1 MNIQLIYNEVFL
13 IFKVKIMAQ
22 GKIITVGS
30 TKGGVGKTTIALNIA
45 IARAM
50 QGRDVWLID
59 ADRQGTASTAL
70 AIRGEAG
77 RQPAIA
83 TAHYPEG
90 GALRSQL
97 LHQRNKFQDI
107 VIDAGGRDSTALRA
121 ALALSDVILVPF
133 QPRSIDVWAVA
144 DIAAL
149 IDEARAVRDGLE
161 AYGFLNLAD
170 TAGSDNKEAAEAL
183 VDYPGIKYLDAPIRR
198 RKSIANAAGNGMSV
212 LEYAPKDE
220 KAIAELNEL
229 LNAIY

>member
-1 MNIQLIYNEVFL
+1 MS
-13 IFKVKIMAQ
+13 

-30 TKGGVGKTTIALNIA
+30 TKGGVGKTTLALNIA

-70 AIRGEAG
+70 AIRGEAN
-77 RQPAIA
+77 RLPAIA
-83 TAHYPEG
+83 TAHYPDG
-90 GALRSQL
+90 GALRTQVQ
-97 LHQRNKFQDI
+97 HQRAKFQDI

-121 ALALSDVILVPF
+121 ALVLSDLVLVPF

-149 IDEARAVRDGLE
+149 IDEARSMRDGLE
-161 AYGFLNLAD
+161 AMAVLNMAD
-170 TAGSDNKEAAEAL
+170 ITGSDNRDAAEAL
-183 VDYPGIKYLDAPIRR
+183 TDYPALKYLNTPIRR

-212 LEYAPKDE
+212 LEYMPRDD
-220 KAIAELNEL
+220 KAVAELNEL
-229 LNAIY
+229 LKAIY

>member
-1 MNIQLIYNEVFL
+1 MG
-13 IFKVKIMAQ
+13 
-22 GKIITVGS
+22 GKIITVAS
-30 TKGGVGKTTIALNIA
+30 TKGGVGKTTLALNIA
-45 IARAM
+45 IAMAL

-77 RQPAIA
+77 RLPAIA

-97 LHQRNKFQDI
+97 QHQRGKFQDI

-121 ALALSDVILVPF
+121 ALVLSDLVLVPF

-149 IDEARAVRDGLE
+149 IKEARAMRDGLE

-170 TAGSDNKEAAEAL
+170 TAGSDNREAAEAL
-183 VDYPGIKYLDAPIRR
+183 ADYPDIQYLDTPIRR

-212 LEYAPKDE
+212 LEFLPKDE
-220 KAIAELNEL
+220 KAIAELNAL
-229 LNAIY
+229 LLAIQ

>member
-1 MNIQLIYNEVFL
+1 MTLKKYSKE
-13 IFKVKIMAQ
+13 IMA

-30 TKGGVGKTTIALNIA
+30 TKGGVGKTTLALNIA

-70 AIRGEAG
+70 AIRGEAN
-77 RQPAIA
+77 RLPAIA
-83 TAHYPEG
+83 TAHYPDG
-90 GALRSQL
+90 GALRTQL
-97 LHQRNKFQDI
+97 QHQRGKFQDI

-121 ALALSDVILVPF
+121 ALVLSDLVLVPF

-149 IDEARAVRDGLE
+149 IDETRSMRDGLE
-161 AYGFLNLAD
+161 AMAVLNMAD
-170 TAGSDNKEAAEAL
+170 ITGSDNRDAAEAL
-183 VDYPGIKYLDAPIRR
+183 TDYPALKYLNTPIRR

-212 LEYAPKDE
+212 LEYIPRDD
-220 KAIAELNEL
+220 KAVAELNEL
-229 LNAIY
+229 LKAVY

>member
-1 MNIQLIYNEVFL
+1 MD
-13 IFKVKIMAQ
+13 

-30 TKGGVGKTTIALNIA
+30 TKGGVGKTTLALNIA
-45 IARAM
+45 IARAL

-77 RQPAIA
+77 RLPVIS
-83 TAHYPEG
+83 TAHYADG

-97 LHQRNKFQDI
+97 QHQRSKFQDI

-121 ALALSDVILVPF
+121 ALVLSDLVLVPF

-149 IDEARAVRDGLE
+149 IEEARSMRDGLD
-161 AYGFLNLAD
+161 AVGVLNMAD

-183 VDYPGIKYLDAPIRR
+183 EDYPAIRYLDTPIRR

-212 LEYAPKDE
+212 LEYQPKDE
-220 KAIAELNEL
+220 KANAELQAL
-229 LNAIY
+229 LKAIY

>member
-1 MNIQLIYNEVFL
+1 MD
-13 IFKVKIMAQ
+13 

-30 TKGGVGKTTIALNIA
+30 TKGGVGKTTLALNIA

-77 RQPAIA
+77 RMPAIA

-90 GALRSQL
+90 GSLRSQL
-97 LHQRNKFQDI
+97 QHQRGKFQDI

-121 ALALSDVILVPF
+121 ALVLSDLVLVPF

-149 IDEARAVRDGLE
+149 IEEARAVRDGLQ
-161 AYGFLNLAD
+161 AFGFLNLAD
-170 TAGSDNKEAAEAL
+170 TSGSDNREAAEAL
-183 VDYPGIKYLDAPIRR
+183 VDYPAIQYLDTPIRR

-212 LEYAPKDE
+212 LEYLPRDE
-220 KAIAELNEL
+220 KATAELNAL
-229 LNAIY
+229 MNAIY

>member
-1 MNIQLIYNEVFL
+1 MN
-13 IFKVKIMAQ
+13 

-30 TKGGVGKTTIALNIA
+30 TKGGVGKTTLALNIA

-50 QGRDVWLID
+50 AGRDVWLID

-77 RQPAIA
+77 KLPAIA
-83 TAHYPEG
+83 TAHYADG
-90 GALRSQL
+90 GQLRTQL
-97 LHQRNKFQDI
+97 LHQRGKFQDI

-121 ALALSDVILVPF
+121 ALVLSDLVLVPF

-149 IDEARAVRDGLE
+149 IEEARAMRDGLQ
-161 AYGFLNLAD
+161 ALAVLNMAD
-170 TAGSDNKEAAEAL
+170 TAGTDNEDAAAAL
-183 VDYPGIKYLDAPIRR
+183 ADYPAINSLATPIRR

-212 LEYAPKDE
+212 LEQTPRDD
-220 KAIAELNEL
+220 KAIAELNAL
-229 LNAIY
+229 LQAIY

>member
-1 MNIQLIYNEVFL
+1 MN
-13 IFKVKIMAQ
+13 

-30 TKGGVGKTTIALNIA
+30 TKGGVGKTTLALNIA

-50 QGRDVWLID
+50 AGRDVWLID

-77 RQPAIA
+77 KLPAIA
-83 TAHYPEG
+83 TAHYADG
-90 GALRSQL
+90 GQLRTQL
-97 LHQRNKFQDI
+97 LHQRGKFQDI

-121 ALALSDVILVPF
+121 ALVLSDLVLVPF

-149 IDEARAVRDGLE
+149 IEEARTMRDGLQ
-161 AYGFLNLAD
+161 ALAVLNMAD
-170 TAGSDNKEAAEAL
+170 TAGTDNEDAAAAL
-183 VDYPGIKYLDAPIRR
+183 ADYPAINYLATPIRR

-212 LEYAPKDE
+212 LEQTPRDD
-220 KAIAELNEL
+220 KAIAELNAL
-229 LNAIY
+229 LQAIY

>member
-1 MNIQLIYNEVFL
+1 M
-13 IFKVKIMAQ
+13 Q

-30 TKGGVGKTTIALNIA
+30 TKGGVGKTTLALNIA

-50 QGRDVWLID
+50 AGRDVWLID

-70 AIRGEAG
+70 AIRGAAG
-77 RQPAIA
+77 KLPALA
-83 TAHYPEG
+83 TAHYAD
-90 GALRSQL
+90 GAQLRSQL
-97 LHQRNKFQDI
+97 THQRSKFQDI

-121 ALALSDVILVPF
+121 ALVLSDLVLVPF

-149 IDEARAVRDGLE
+149 IEEARAMRDGLQ
-161 AYGFLNLAD
+161 ALAILNMAD
-170 TAGSDNKEAAEAL
+170 TAGSDNDDAAAAL
-183 VDYPGIKYLDAPIRR
+183 ADYPAIAYLDTPIRR

-212 LEYAPKDE
+212 LEQTPRDE

-229 LNAIY
+229 LKAIY

>member
-1 MNIQLIYNEVFL
+1 MN
-13 IFKVKIMAQ
+13 

-30 TKGGVGKTTIALNIA
+30 TKGGVGKTTLALNIA
-45 IARAM
+45 IARAIA
-50 QGRDVWLID
+50 GRDVWLID

-77 RQPAIA
+77 KLPVIA
-83 TAHYPEG
+83 TAHYSDG
-90 GALRSQL
+90 GTLRSQV

-121 ALALSDVILVPF
+121 ALVLSDLVLVPF

-149 IDEARAVRDGLE
+149 IEEACAMRDGLQ
-161 AYGFLNLAD
+161 ALAILNMAD
-170 TAGSDNKEAAEAL
+170 TAGTDNADAAAAL
-183 VDYPGIKYLDAPIRR
+183 ADYPAITYLDTPIRR

-212 LEYAPKDE
+212 LEQRPRDD
-220 KAIAELNEL
+220 KAIAELNAL
-229 LNAIY
+229 LEAIY

>member
-1 MNIQLIYNEVFL
+1 M
-13 IFKVKIMAQ
+13 
-22 GKIITVGS
+22 
-30 TKGGVGKTTIALNIA
+30 
-45 IARAM
+45 
-50 QGRDVWLID
+50 
-59 ADRQGTASTAL
+59 
-70 AIRGEAG
+70 
-77 RQPAIA
+77 
-83 TAHYPEG
+83 
-90 GALRSQL
+90 
-97 LHQRNKFQDI
+97 
-107 VIDAGGRDSTALRA
+107 
-121 ALALSDVILVPF
+121 
-133 QPRSIDVWAVA
+133 A

>member
-1 MNIQLIYNEVFL
+1 MNTFASV
-13 IFKVKIMAQ
+13 MT

-30 TKGGVGKTTIALNIA
+30 TKGGVGKTTLALNIA
-45 IARAM
+45 IGRAL

-77 RQPAIA
+77 RLPNIA

-90 GALRSQL
+90 GALRTQL
-97 LHQRNKFQDI
+97 QHQRGKFQDI

-121 ALALSDVILVPF
+121 ALVLSDLVLVPF

-149 IDEARAVRDGLE
+149 IEEARAMRDGLE
-161 AYGFLNLAD
+161 AFAVLNMAD
-170 TAGSDNKEAAEAL
+170 IAGSDNRDAAEAMA
-183 VDYPGIKYLDAPIRR
+183 DYPALKYLNAPIRR
-198 RKSIANAAGNGMSV
+198 RKSIANAAGSGLSV
-212 LEYAPKDE
+212 LEYQPRDE
-220 KAIAELNEL
+220 KACAELNEL
-229 LNAIY
+229 LSAIY

>member
-1 MNIQLIYNEVFL
+1 MN
-13 IFKVKIMAQ
+13 

-30 TKGGVGKTTIALNIA
+30 TKGGVGKTTLALNIA

-70 AIRGEAG
+70 SIRGEANKL
-77 RQPAIA
+77 PSIA
-83 TAHYPEG
+83 TASYPEG

-97 LHQRNKFQDI
+97 QHQRNKFQDI
-107 VIDAGGRDSTALRA
+107 IIDAGGRDSTALRA
-121 ALALSDVILVPF
+121 ALVLSDLVLVPF

-149 IDEARAVRDGLE
+149 IEEARSMRDGLE
-161 AYGFLNLAD
+161 AYGFLNMAD
-170 TAGSDNKEAAEAL
+170 AQGNDNKEAAEAIA
-183 VDYPGIKYLDAPIRR
+183 DYPSIKYIDTPIRR

-212 LEYAPKDE
+212 LEYMPKDD
-220 KAIAELNEL
+220 KAIAELNAL
-229 LNAIY
+229 LKSIY

>member
-1 MNIQLIYNEVFL
+1 MS
-13 IFKVKIMAQ
+13 

-30 TKGGVGKTTIALNIA
+30 TKGGVGKTTLALNIA
-45 IARAM
+45 IARAL

-77 RQPAIA
+77 RLPAIA

-90 GALRSQL
+90 GALRTQL
-97 LHQRNKFQDI
+97 QHQRNKFQDI
-107 VIDAGGRDSTALRA
+107 IIDAGGRDSTALRA
-121 ALALSDVILVPF
+121 ALVLSDLVLVPF

-149 IDEARAVRDGLE
+149 IEEARAVRDGLQ
-161 AYGFLNLAD
+161 AFGVLNMADTQGSDNQDAAAALAD
-170 TAGSDNKEAAEAL
+170 TPA
-183 VDYPGIKYLDAPIRR
+183 IQYLDTPIRR

-212 LEYAPKDE
+212 LEYQPKDE
-220 KAIAELNEL
+220 KAIAELNAL
-229 LNAIY
+229 IDAIY